1 MVFYN
6 IWYCVLYGILY
17 VWIKCHV
24 DLLWWEAVDGIS
36 TASPHLQQ
44 FSEAFQPSKSSSDET
59 YWGLNMYCSI

>member
-24 DLLWWEAVDGIS
+24 DLLRWEAVDGIS
-36 TASPHLQQ
+36 TASPHLQH
-44 FSEAFQPSKSSSDET
+44 EKK
-59 YWGLNMYCSI
+59 C